1 MVESVLF
8 FCEGTRK
15 SYIRYELWVT
25 IFSVIIRRII
35 FVIEIQKAN
44 RLALVHRNFLFRRL
58 RWKLEQKKIVFY

>member
-8 FCEGTRK
+8 FCKCTRK
-15 SYIRYELWVT
+15 SYIKYELWVT

-44 RLALVHRNFLFRRL
+44 RLALVHRN
-58 RWKLEQKKIVFY
+58 IVLQEIPDGN

>member
-15 SYIRYELWVT
+15 LYIKYELWVT

-44 RLALVHRNFLFRRL
+44 RLALVHRN
-58 RWKLEQKKIVFY
+58 IVLQEIHDGN